1 MGDEP
6 DFATQREEMVKRY
19 RRAGY
24 IKTDA
29 VARAMLKVPREEFM
43 GEGLRK
49 YSYFDQP
56 FQIPGDGN
64 QTISAPYM
72 YPISYEQLNLREGYM
87 FLEVGAGSGYGAALA
102 RELVGADGVVVAIEI
117 NKKTFEFAKNN
128 LNRLGYSDIILVLGD
143 GSEGY
148 QEKAPYNAVSVT
160 ASTPR
165 IPRPLIEQLNSP
177 GRLVAPVGRDTFLGQ
192 DLTLLEKNDK
202 GKVIESTLMKVAY
215 VPLKGKYG
223 WD

>member
-6 DFATQREEMVKRY
+6 DFAAQREEMVKRY

-29 VARAMLKVPREEFM
+29 VAKAMLKVPREAFM
-43 GEGLRK
+43 EEGVRK

-56 FQIPGDGN
+56 FRIPGDGN

-72 YPISYEQLNLREGYM
+72 YPISYEPLSLREGCK
-87 FLEVGAGSGYGAALA
+87 FLEIGAGSGYGAALA
-102 RELVGADGVVVAIEI
+102 RELVGRNGIVVAIEI
-117 NKKTFEFAKNN
+117 NKKTFEFCKNN
-128 LNRLGYSDIILVLGD
+128 LNRLGYNDITLVLGD

-148 QEKAPYNAVSVT
+148 QEKAPYNAISVT

-165 IPRPLIEQLNSP
+165 IPRPLIEQLNP
-177 GRLVAPVGRDTFLGQ
+177 LGRLIAPVGRDNFLGQ
-192 DLTLLEKNDK
+192 DLVLLEKDDK
-202 GKVIESTLMKVAY
+202 GMVSESTMMKVAY